1 MVTSVIA
8 QTVSIFLHLHSR
20 AKEAYEES
28 NMFVSRVP
36 PSATI
41 TPSPRRILANFF
53 FRLAPRLGFLSFR
66 STLLVYNNICL
77 LQAR

>member
-8 QTVSIFLHLHSR
+8 QAVSIFLHMHSQAR
-20 AKEAYEES
+20 EAYEES

-41 TPSPRRILANFF
+41 TPTHRKILANFF
-53 FRLAPRLGFLSFR
+53 CRLAPRLGFLSFR